1 MRTILAL
8 ALIVSPALAG
18 EAAKLTP
25 ENWKLVP
32 GGKEVDAIYGDYV
45 LRNDKV
51 VAVIGDAVAGRNA
64 NLACRAVQGAVLDF
78 TLLESNNDQ
87 LTAFLPHGDRNSYV
101 AQALKAEIVTASGPE
116 VVLRFTRPPTEK
128 DPVEAVTEYSL
139 RDGDTSLKVTTR
151 YRNTAAGPVRFRASD
166 KMRADQTFA
175 QSPAGAL
182 DFVTFYDK
190 WFGAAY
196 AVVRTDGKLVTDGKF
211 GGLFGSASGTWID
224 YPEFV
229 QDNKDRTAP
238 FAVGGEI
245 VITRHL
251 VTGRHLGEVQTAA
264 RKLLGQKQAPLR
276 VIVVDTAGKP
286 VAGADVSLYQGLVEV
301 SAGFTDAAGE
311 VQLST
316 LGGRHTVEV
325 SQTGRLKR
333 VSSIDPSTESS
344 LKVEVGPRAQVAF
357 DVDDGAGRGLAFKAQ
372 FLPVDETPALN
383 LGPKQRANGCANLY
397 YSAKGRVDVP
407 LPPGKYYV
415 ILSHGPEHDAAY
427 RSIAIKEGET
437 VKVHAA
443 LSHVVSSPGWISADF
458 HNHSTPS
465 GDNTTEVEGRL
476 VTLAAEGIEFAA
488 STEHNRIMSYKEYLK
503 ALGLDRVLA
512 TSDGIELTASPLP
525 LMHHNAFPL
534 VEKRHTQDGGGPI
547 IGPAPLAQIQRLF
560 DHDAG
565 AEKLVQQ
572 NHPDIGWLFYDA
584 DGDGKP
590 DLGFGTY
597 KFTHVIEAWAPHV
610 LDMKPT
616 WTLGPEVRN
625 NVIFNWLQLLN
636 QGFRIPGVA
645 NTDAHYCVHE
655 SGHIRNYVKSPTDD
669 PAAVQEL
676 DVVREA
682 KKGHIVMTNGP
693 FLDVSLN
700 GALPGDELKL
710 EGAATLKVRVE
721 CPNWIDV
728 DRVQVLVNGRPDPKL
743 NFTRA
748 ANPAMF
754 QRGPVIFRQE
764 IKLELATDAHIIVVA
779 VGEHSTMG
787 PVMGPNPDQPCAVSN
802 PVYVDVDGGGF
813 TPNKDTLDA
822 PLPVKRSAAR

>member
-1 MRTILAL
+1 MRTLIAL
-8 ALIVSPALAG
+8 ALVVSPALAG
-18 EAAKLTP
+18 EAARLTP

-32 GGKEVDAIYGDYV
+32 AGKEVDAIYGDYV

-51 VAVIGDAVAGRNA
+51 VAVLGDAVPGRNA

-87 LTAFLPHGDRNSYV
+87 LTAFLPHGDRNSTV
-101 AQALKAEIVTASGPE
+101 PQALKAEIVTASGPE
-116 VVLRFTRPPTEK
+116 VVVRFTRPATEK

-139 RDGDTSLKVTTR
+139 RDGETSLKIVTR
-151 YRNTAAGPVRFRASD
+151 YRSKGDGPVRFRASD
-166 KMRADQTFA
+166 KIRADQTFA
-175 QSPAGAL
+175 QSPAGEL
-182 DFVTFYDK
+182 TFVTFYDK
-190 WFGAAY
+190 WFRAAY
-196 AVVRTDGKLVTDGKF
+196 AVVRTDGKIFTDGKF
-211 GGLFGSASGTWID
+211 GGLFGAGSGTWID

-229 QDNKDRTAP
+229 QESKARTAP
-238 FAVGGEI
+238 FPLDGEI
-245 VITRHL
+245 ALTRHL
-251 VTGRHLGEVQTAA
+251 VAGRHLGEVQAAA
-264 RKLLGQKQAPLR
+264 RKLLGKKNVPLR
-276 VIVVDTAGKP
+276 VTVVDTAGKP
-286 VAGADVSLYQGLVEV
+286 VAGADVSVFQGLTEA
-301 SAGFTDAAGE
+301 SAGFTDASGI
-311 VQLST
+311 VDLST

-325 SQTGRLKR
+325 GQIGRLKR
-333 VSSIDPSTESS
+333 VSSVDPSTDSS
-344 LKVEVGPRAQVAF
+344 LKVEVGGLSKVSF
-357 DVDDGAGRGLAFKAQ
+357 DVTDGADHGLAFKAQ
-372 FLPVDETPALN
+372 FVPVDDTPALN

-407 LPPGKYYV
+407 LPPGKYYLL
-415 ILSHGPEHDAAY
+415 LSHGPEHDAAY
-427 RSIAIKEGET
+427 RSITIKEGET
-437 VKVHAA
+437 IAVAAELPRVVH
-443 LSHVVSSPGWISADF
+443 SPGWISADF

-476 VTLAAEGIEFAA
+476 VSLAAEGIEFAA
-488 STEHNRIMSYKEYLK
+488 STEHNRIMSYKEYLQ
-503 ALGLDRVLA
+503 ALGLDKVLA
-512 TSDGIELTASPLP
+512 TSDGVELTGSPLP

-534 VEKRHTQDGGGPI
+534 AEKRHTQDGGGPI

-616 WTLGPEVRN
+616 WSLGPEVRN

-676 DVVREA
+676 DVVRES
-682 KKGHIVMTNGP
+682 KKGHLVMTNGP

-710 EGAATLKVRVE
+710 EGGAVLKVRVE

-728 DRVQVLVNGRPDPKL
+728 DRVQVLVNGRRDPKL

-754 QRGPVIFRQE
+754 RRGPVIFQE
-764 IKLELATDAHIIVVA
+764 EIRLELAADAHIIVVA
-779 VGEHSTMG
+779 VGERSTMG
-787 PVMGPNPDQPCAVSN
+787 PIMGPNPDQPCAVSN

-813 TPNKDTLDA
+813 APNKDTLDA